1 MGDFIVS
8 RQIIK
13 VVVCKSRAV
22 IAFYSNDG
30 ILTEPKF
37 ARYLQED
44 RDTLAEVE
52 FADFVD
58 HETDYVIANIRKST
72 QFLIDELKTQ
82 TAVEHKDFLRKLFEA
97 SVENAANCAAQFN
110 ALVQSLLDGYFK
122 DKALHYKCEIFYPDE
137 MVRFFLRKAQVKLI
151 ELYPEYDAM
160 CSEENINRV
169 VEERN
174 LISDNESG
182 DK

>member
-1 MGDFIVS
+1 MS

-13 VVVCKSRAV
+13 VAVSKSRAV

-30 ILTEPKF
+30 ILTDPKF
-37 ARYLQED
+37 AQYLQED
-44 RDTLAEVE
+44 RDNLTEVE
-52 FADFVD
+52 LADFVD
-58 HETDYVIANIRKST
+58 HEVAYVIANIRKAT
-72 QFLIDELKTQ
+72 QCLIDKLKTEN
-82 TAVEHKDFLRKLFEA
+82 AIEHKVFLRKLFEA

-110 ALVQSLLDGYFK
+110 ALIQGVLDGYFK

-137 MVRFFLRKAQVKLI
+137 MVRFFLRKAQDKLI

>member
-1 MGDFIVS
+1 MS

-30 ILTEPKF
+30 ILTDPKF

-72 QFLIDELKTQ
+72 QFLIDKLKTQ

-97 SVENAANCAAQFN
+97 SVENAAI
-110 ALVQSLLDGYFK
+110 
-122 DKALHYKCEIFYPDE
+122 ALHSSTLWCRVYLTVTLKIKLCIIS
-137 MVRFFLRKAQVKLI
+137 VRFFIRMKWCAFSCVKLRTSSLSFI
-151 ELYPEYDAM
+151 LNMTLCALKK
-160 CSEENINRV
+160 I
-169 VEERN
+169 
-174 LISDNESG
+174 
-182 DK
+182 

>member
-1 MGDFIVS
+1 MS

-13 VVVCKSRAV
+13 VAVSKSRAV

-30 ILTEPKF
+30 ILTDPKF
-37 ARYLQED
+37 AQYLQED
-44 RDTLAEVE
+44 RDNLTEVE
-52 FADFVD
+52 LADFVD
-58 HETDYVIANIRKST
+58 HEVAYVIANIRKAT
-72 QFLIDELKTQ
+72 QCLIDKLKTE
-82 TAVEHKDFLRKLFEA
+82 TVLNHKDFLRKLFED

-110 ALVQSLLDGYFK
+110 ALVQGILDGYFK
-122 DKALHYKCEIFYPDE
+122 DKVLHYKCEIFYPDE
-137 MVRFFLRKAQVKLI
+137 MVRFFLRKAQDKLI

-160 CSEENINRV
+160 CSEENIDRV
-169 VEERN
+169 VKERN